1 MLNVTRTVELPSLR
15 FPTVEV
21 FLRYEEGEI
30 RFGIR
35 TFTKDEAEFEISLN
49 ADTWEG
55 TNEEFLEAANEFFD
69 TCPWDEGLEAAVHD
83 IQTRTAE
90 EAMEYCTK

>member
-1 MLNVTRTVELPSLR
+1 MLNVTRTVELPNLR

-30 RFGIR
+30 RFGIK
-35 TFTKDEAEFEISLN
+35 TFTKDEAEFEISMN
-49 ADTWEG
+49 ATPWDDA
-55 TNEEFLEAANEFFD
+55 EEFLIVADEFFEEVSWKD
-69 TCPWDEGLEAAVHD
+69 GLETAVLA

-90 EAMEYCTK
+90 EAMEYCTQ